1 MPASPIT
8 RAPAVQ
14 TSNESHGLRALP
26 VRRLWVW
33 WHLLSLDA
41 PTVAVAWSWAFA
53 RAFNI
58 TLPWFALLT
67 LGLGTWCVYVADRL
81 LDGWRS
87 SRSMQLRERHLFYA
101 RHRRIF
107 FLALATAFLPL
118 LYFLFL
124 RVARAARI
132 DDGLLAML
140 GLVYFILIH
149 GPDKRAAHGSRAWIP
164 KKLWIPKEI
173 IVGILFSVATAI
185 PAWSR
190 LHGEP
195 LWMPIVVVLFSGI
208 CCWNCIAIQIW
219 EDGCVQDSRRTE
231 PVHPLTAW
239 VGARL
244 QWFAA
249 ALSIVAIGVAALA
262 PTQELRI
269 LTSLCSLSGVFFLL
283 LHHFHHRM
291 HSRTLRVAADMA
303 LLTPLLW
310 IAVVH

>member
-1 MPASPIT
+1 MSTTLAPISTSRLFTLPRHSP
-8 RAPAVQ
+8 
-14 TSNESHGLRALP
+14 L
-26 VRRLWVW
+26 VW

-41 PTVAVAWSWAFA
+41 PTVAVVWSWAFA
-53 RAFNI
+53 RAFDI
-58 TLPWFALLT
+58 ALPWFALLT

-87 SRSMQLRERHLFYA
+87 GRSTQLRERHLFYA

-107 FLALATAFLPL
+107 LSALVAAFLPL
-118 LYFLFL
+118 IYFLFL
-124 RVARAARI
+124 RVAHAVRI
-132 DDGLLAML
+132 DDVLLATL

-149 GPDKRAAHGSRAWIP
+149 GPDKRDANGRRAWMP
-164 KKLWIPKEI
+164 RKLWIPKEI
-173 IVGILFSVATAI
+173 TVGILFAVATAI

-190 LHGEP
+190 LHGKP
-195 LWMPIVVVLFSGI
+195 LWMPMVVVLFSGI

-219 EDGCVQDSRRTE
+219 ENGCVQDSRRAE

-249 ALSIVAIGVAALA
+249 ILFIVAVGVAALA
-262 PTQELRI
+262 PTPEIRI
-269 LTSLCSLSGVFFLL
+269 LAALCSLSGVFFLL
-283 LHHFHHRM
+283 LHHFHRRM
-291 HSRTLRVAADMA
+291 HSRTLRVAVDMA

-310 IAVVH
+310 MLVLR